1 MSSQVQKEGWGECAI
16 PPKPPVICSGPPLQ
30 PRCESQTGGLGVWG
44 EAGGVYAAP
53 PKARFP
59 QPFTRLAVASL
70 LALAGCGD
78 LPQPFA
84 GRPGATALRLAN
96 PPPARLT
103 VPTPGGALLPPK
115 EASLMAHDLTD
126 ALVAQELPAF
136 PEQPRA
142 GDWQIRVSAELQ
154 GSTVIPRY
162 ELLDAGMRPKGG
174 FTGAPLSAAAWA
186 AGDPAIYQQAA
197 ATAAP
202 QITALLRSVDASIKQ
217 SDPNSLYNRP
227 ARIFVAGV
235 TGAPGDGN
243 LALSRQMRAKLPD
256 TGDVLATSAAGADF
270 IVRGTVHIAQLAGR
284 QQQVEIHWLVYD
296 TQGKEAGDIAQGHD
310 IDQGSLDHYWGD
322 VASAVA
328 DEAAPGVHEVI
339 TNWSGRKKTV
349 EHDRTTRSP
358 AVF

>member
-1 MSSQVQKEGWGECAI
+1 
-16 PPKPPVICSGPPLQ
+16 L
-30 PRCESQTGGLGVWG
+30 
-44 EAGGVYAAP
+44 
-53 PKARFP
+53 
-59 QPFTRLAVASL
+59 ASL
-70 LALAGCGD
+70 LTLSACGD

-103 VPTPGGALLPPK
+103 VPTPGAALLPPK
-115 EASLMAHDLTD
+115 QASLMAHDLTD

-154 GSTVIPRY
+154 GSTVVPHY

-174 FTGAPLSAAAWA
+174 VSGAPLSAAAWA
-186 AGDPAIYQQAA
+186 AGDPTTYQQAA
-197 ATAAP
+197 ASAAP
-202 QITALLRSVDASIKQ
+202 QIVSLMRAVDAAIKQ

-227 ARIFVAGV
+227 ARIYIAGV

-243 LALSRQMRAKLPD
+243 VALARQMRAKLPD
-256 TGDVLATSAAGADF
+256 TGDLLAGSPAGADF

-284 QQQVEIHWLVYD
+284 QQQVEIHWLVFD
-296 TQGKEAGDIAQGHD
+296 TQNKEAGDIAQGHD
-310 IDQGSLDHYWGD
+310 IDQGALDHYWGD
-322 VASAVA
+322 IAAAVA

-339 TNWSGRKKTV
+339 NNWSGRNKAPGQPHPTP
-349 EHDRTTRSP
+349 TP
-358 AVF
+358 AAS

>member
-1 MSSQVQKEGWGECAI
+1 M
-16 PPKPPVICSGPPLQ
+16 
-30 PRCESQTGGLGVWG
+30 T
-44 EAGGVYAAP
+44 
-53 PKARFP
+53 
-59 QPFTRLAVASL
+59 FTSVL
-70 LALAGCGD
+70 LLLTLSACGD

-84 GRPGATALRLAN
+84 GRPGATALRLAT

-103 VPTPGGALLPPK
+103 VPTPGAALLPPK

-154 GSTVIPRY
+154 GSTVVPRY
-162 ELLDAGMRPKGG
+162 ELLDAGMRSKGG

-197 ATAAP
+197 AAAAP
-202 QITALLRSVDASIKQ
+202 QITALLRSVDAAIKQ

-235 TGAPGDGN
+235 IGAPGDGN
-243 LALSRQMRAKLPD
+243 LALARQMRAKLPD

-284 QQQVEIHWLVYD
+284 QQQVEIHWLVFD
-296 TQGKEAGDIAQGHD
+296 PQGKEAGDIAQGHD
-310 IDQGSLDHYWGD
+310 IDQGSLDHFWGD

-339 TNWSGRKKTV
+339 NNWSGRKQALGQRQGKP
-349 EHDRTTRSP
+349 DP
-358 AVF
+358 AAF